1 MNMNN
6 RSFFIAVFVT
16 GISFMSLSAGAQ
28 LRRLPSVV
36 TDSFN
41 LRFPGATKV
50 TWKDKITV
58 FQADFIFNNAT
69 EQAKYN
75 SKGQWQGTEKVIRQE
90 ELPSEVKDGLS
101 KSKYAVDWKVGTV
114 FARSLPGDVTQY
126 RLEIAKSDLQKRN
139 LLFSSTGQLL
149 KDGSTL

>member
-6 RSFFIAVFVT
+6 RSFFIALFAT

-69 EQAKYN
+69 EQAKYTIARAAEH
-75 SKGQWQGTEKVIRQE
+75 G
-90 ELPSEVKDGLS
+90 
-101 KSKYAVDWKVGTV
+101 KSHQTLWRG
-114 FARSLPGDVTQY
+114 
-126 RLEIAKSDLQKRN
+126 IA
-139 LLFSSTGQLL
+139 G
-149 KDGSTL
+149 